1 MPSIPAR
8 SAGRPPG
15 VRVDSALLKRYRERA
30 GLTRDALSEIVGAT
44 ARTLARAESEGLIGL
59 PLLKQICQV
68 LRLPV
73 LAVLRQD
80 PETIR
85 ASLRASG
92 FGPGLPPE
100 LIGRDGELTA
110 LKALLDPGGHPNASV
125 IVVLEGPIGVGK
137 TSLAQRLSHDL
148 AARFEDGVVWVRG
161 DFGDVRLTQFEIAR
175 ALGFDSQL
183 PPMGTTSTGRDW
195 RQSFGVH
202 FWTPRRLLVLDDVTD
217 QAQVRAFVPDEQRVT
232 ILATTRF
239 RHIADAVATHPLTVA
254 ALSDES
260 VVELLSVGLDRNV
273 LEGDRSSLGRLL
285 ALIGGM
291 PGVAHFAHAALRRER
306 LTTPAS
312 LLERFDVAAARPA
325 RDRLQ
330 EGLLHYY
337 DSLERQLSATAWGLF
352 VALGSFGSE
361 PTPLSWGA
369 AAAGVSPD
377 WAQAA
382 ASELLDANIVNLY
395 QAPDDAEPEPWLRL
409 ATHPATAARGLLG
422 ARWDTA
428 RTRVALHLLA
438 ELRFARAR
446 SVPDLVRY
454 VRRHQSLLRE
464 IRRGLV
470 EGLGPPLDLAAITD
484 PLAVDAPAIDP
495 ERADLLIDLIGA
507 ISPLLFDHSVADS
520 GEWLAFG
527 LAAARSTSDLTRR
540 GRVYEF
546 CGWWRAINV
555 QFVPQPRF
563 RDAACD
569 AFRRAGRPD
578 ACMAVHLELT
588 IIELVIG
595 PTTEAALR
603 LARLQPDIDAFS
615 SAEVRHAGVLCSHT
629 RTVFMLSDAEPAREA
644 AALSRRA
651 WEEERV
657 APDPDLHLL
666 AVLRANEQAFL
677 RVAGDPNQRA
687 LARAVEDLCALQP
700 EPWLKAALLAHAACL
715 GAPIGH
721 TSSAEALTDARR
733 TLFENTRDCPPE
745 YAPRLLWF
753 VATCGLYE
761 LERRATGGRGLMVR
775 GGLAG
780 HGAPSIG
787 TSSPLLELCGSD
799 LVLMLSTEATG
810 ALLDLEYIDLALELA
825 DHVTSGRV
833 VSPALRGL
841 RELLA
846 AEAATVAR

>member
-1 MPSIPAR
+1 MASVQAR

-15 VRVDSALLKRYRERA
+15 VRVDSALLKRHRERA
-30 GLTRDALSEIVGAT
+30 GLTRDTLSEIVGAT
-44 ARTLARAESEGLIGL
+44 TRTLVRAENEGIIGL

-73 LAVLRQD
+73 LAVLRQE
-80 PETIR
+80 PAAIR

-100 LIGRDGELTA
+100 LIGRDAELA
-110 LKALLDPGGHPNASV
+110 SLEALLDPEGHPDASV
-125 IVVLEGPIGVGK
+125 VVVLEGPIGVGK
-137 TSLAQRLSHDL
+137 TSLAQRLAQDL
-148 AARFEDGVVWVRG
+148 AARFEDGAVWVRG

-183 PPMGTTSTGRDW
+183 PPMGTTPTGRDW
-195 RQSFGVH
+195 RQSFGAH
-202 FWTPRRLLVLDDVTD
+202 FWTSRRLLVLDDVTD
-217 QAQVRAFVPDEQRVT
+217 QAQVRAFVPNEQRVT

-239 RHIADAVATHPLTVA
+239 RHIADEVGTHPLTVA

-260 VVELLSVGLDRNV
+260 VVELLCVGLDRRA
-273 LEGDRSSLGRLL
+273 LERDGPSLGRLL

-291 PGVAHFAHAALRRER
+291 PGVAHFARAALRRER

-312 LLERFDVAAARPA
+312 LLERFDVGAARPT

-330 EGLLHYY
+330 ESLLHYY
-337 DSLERQLSATAWGLF
+337 DSLESQLSATAWGLF

-361 PTPLSWGA
+361 PAPLSWGA

-377 WAQAA
+377 WVQAA

-409 ATHPATAARGLLG
+409 ATHPATAARALLG
-422 ARWDTA
+422 ARWNAA
-428 RTRVALHLLA
+428 RTRIALHLLA
-438 ELRFARAR
+438 ELRRARAR
-446 SVPDLVRY
+446 SMPDLVRY
-454 VRRHQSLLRE
+454 VRRHQSLVRE
-464 IRRGLV
+464 IRRGLA
-470 EGLGPPLDLAAITD
+470 EGLGQPFDLTAITD
-484 PLAVDAPAIDP
+484 PLAAVSPAIDP
-495 ERADLLIDLIGA
+495 ERADLLLDLIGA
-507 ISPLLFDHSVADS
+507 ISPLLFDHSVAGS
-520 GEWLAFG
+520 GEWLALG

-540 GRVYEF
+540 GRIYEF

-555 QFVPQPRF
+555 QFAPQPRF
-563 RDAACD
+563 REAACD

-578 ACMAVHLELT
+578 ACMAVHLQLT
-588 IIELVIG
+588 SLELVSG
-595 PTTEAALR
+595 PPTEAGLR
-603 LARLQPDIDAFS
+603 FARLQPDIDAFS
-615 SAEVRHAGVLCSHT
+615 SAEVRHAGVLCSLA
-629 RTVFMLSDAEPAREA
+629 RTVFMVSDAAEAARAA
-644 AALSRRA
+644 AALSRRG

-666 AVLRANEQAFL
+666 AVLRANEEAFL
-677 RVAGDPNQRA
+677 RVAGDPNRRA
-687 LARAVEDLCALQP
+687 LARAVEDLSALQP
-700 EPWLKAALLAHAACL
+700 EPWLRAALLAHAACL
-715 GAPIGH
+715 DAPIGRS
-721 TSSAEALTDARR
+721 SSAEALTDARR
-733 TLFENTRDCPPE
+733 MLIESTRECPPE
-745 YAPRLLWF
+745 HAPRLLWF

-761 LERRATGGRGLMVR
+761 LERRATGGRGPMVR

-810 ALLDLEYIDLALELA
+810 ALLDREHIDLALELA
-825 DHVTSGRV
+825 DHVTNGRV
-833 VSPALRGL
+833 VSPALRAL
-841 RELLA
+841 REMLA
-846 AEAATVAR
+846 AEVATFA